1 VTRRST
7 SALVL
12 LTAAVVLWGSL
23 VAGPVAGARASPA
36 IEAASAVLVDARDGA
51 VLYRRNA
58 QVRRQIAST
67 TKLMTA
73 LLALE
78 QLPLRRRLS
87 APAYHAGPQESLIG
101 LEPGERMTV
110 RDLLRGLLLAS
121 ANDAAVTL
129 AGGVAGSVPRFVG
142 EMNRKAVA
150 VGLADTH
157 YANPVGLDQRR
168 NFSTAFDLVRLS
180 RMLLRNR
187 TFARIVRMPQARLRS
202 GLRPRLIEN
211 RNDLVERFRWIVGVK
226 TGHTARAGYVLVGA
240 ARRKGVRLLSVVLGE
255 PSLAQRDRD
264 TLALLRYGL
273 SRYRRVRLLRAGSV
287 QATPKIDYY
296 GDRKAKLIAPGGLS
310 VSARRGQRV
319 EKAVEAPSEV
329 KGPISRGT
337 RLGRVFALVD
347 GKRVASVP
355 LVTAD
360 AVPRAGAARKLVH
373 DLTRPVPTLVVLAI
387 AVFAVARSRGRR
399 LRI

>member
-1 VTRRST
+1 
-7 SALVL
+7 
-12 LTAAVVLWGSL
+12 
-23 VAGPVAGARASPA
+23 
-36 IEAASAVLVDARDGA
+36 VLVDVRDGA
-51 VLYRRNA
+51 VIYRRNA
-58 QVRRQIAST
+58 QRRRQIAST

-87 APAYHAGPQESLIG
+87 APAYHAGAQESLIG
-101 LEPGERMTV
+101 LQPGERMTA

-150 VGLADTH
+150 LGLADTH
-157 YANPVGLDQRR
+157 YANPIGLDQPG

-180 RMLLRNR
+180 RILLHNR

-202 GLRPRLIEN
+202 GLRPRLVEN
-211 RNDLVERFRWIVGVK
+211 RNDLVARFRWIVGVK

-240 ARRKGVRLLSVVLGE
+240 ARRRGVRLLSVVLGE
-255 PSLAQRDRD
+255 PWLAQRVRY
-264 TLALLRYGL
+264 TLAVLRYGL
-273 SRYRRVRLLRAGSV
+273 WRFSRVRLVRAGGV

-296 GDRKAKLIAPGGLS
+296 GDRKAKLIAPRGLS
-310 VSARRGQRV
+310 VSVRRGQRV
-319 EKAVEAPSEV
+319 EKVVDAPSEV
-329 KGPISRGT
+329 KGPIPGGK
-337 RLGRVFALVD
+337 RLGRVVALVD
-347 GKRVASVP
+347 GRRVASVP
-355 LVTAD
+355 LVTAHV
-360 AVPRAGAARKLVH
+360 VPRAGAARKLIH

-387 AVFAVARSRGRR
+387 AVFAAARARGRR
-399 LRI
+399 SGI

>member
-1 VTRRST
+1 M
-7 SALVL
+7 
-12 LTAAVVLWGSL
+12 TAALLSGTL
-23 VAGPVAGARASPA
+23 AAAPVAGARASPA
-36 IEAASAVLVDARDGA
+36 IEAASAALVDVRDGA

-58 QVRRQIAST
+58 QERRQIAST

-87 APAYHAGPQESLIG
+87 APAYSAGPQESLID
-101 LEPGERMTV
+101 LQPGERMTV

-129 AGGVAGSVPRFVG
+129 AGGVAGSVFRFVG

-150 VGLADTH
+150 LGLADTH
-157 YANPVGLDQRR
+157 YANPIGLDERR

-180 RMLLRNR
+180 RTLLRNR
-187 TFARIVRMPQARLRS
+187 TFARIVRMPRARLRS
-202 GLRPRLIEN
+202 GLHLRVIEN
-211 RNDLVERFRWIVGVK
+211 RNDLVGRFGWIDGVK

-296 GDRKAKLIAPGGLS
+296 GDRKAKLIAPKGLS
-310 VSARRGQRV
+310 ISVRHGQRL
-319 EKAVEAPSEV
+319 EKAIDAPSKV
-329 KGPISRGT
+329 KGPIPSGK
-337 RLGRVFALVD
+337 RLGRVVALVD

-360 AVPRAGAARKLVH
+360 AVPRAGAPRKLIH
-373 DLTRPVPTLVVLAI
+373 DLTRPITTLVVLAI
-387 AVFAVARSRGRR
+387 AVFAVARARGRR
-399 LRI
+399 VSI